1 MPQGGISIYIYF
13 NNKQIHNIVEP
24 FNKGITMRL
33 KNTKP
38 KSWNP
43 FKASFL
49 LNESHN
55 QLNTIY
61 FVSDGNGEARIFI
74 YWSNLLELSCESM
87 TREHLTRRAHFHL
100 PDLSTCQ
107 GPVVVKELQH
117 GEWPRDQAEKDV
129 GLSYLSPHLRLI
141 CKHLHEDCKWT
152 T

>member
-61 FVSDGNGEARIFI
+61 FVSDGDGGARIFI
-74 YWSNLLELSCESM
+74 IYIFVKSASPLL
-87 TREHLTRRAHFHL
+87 RDNDKRALTLWDEIKLLKFL
-100 PDLSTCQ
+100 FSQ
-107 GPVVVKELQH
+107 Q
-117 GEWPRDQAEKDV
+117 
-129 GLSYLSPHLRLI
+129 
-141 CKHLHEDCKWT
+141 
-152 T
+152 